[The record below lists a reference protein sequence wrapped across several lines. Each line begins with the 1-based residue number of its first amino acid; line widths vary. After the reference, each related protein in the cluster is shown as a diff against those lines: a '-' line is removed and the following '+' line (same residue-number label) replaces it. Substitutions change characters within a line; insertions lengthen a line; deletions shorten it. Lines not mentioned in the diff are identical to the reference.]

1 VNLLTL
7 FTLESKIG
15 STSIVC
21 IGTGMFMIC
30 IRSIVEFVFP
40 FLILLAYTFVV

>member
-7 FTLESKIG
+7 FTLESIKHGYTKIG

-21 IGTGMFMIC
+21 IGTNMFMIC
-30 IRSIVEFVFP
+30 IRSIVEFVFH
-40 FLILLAYTFVV
+40 F